1 MRTIS
6 QLLLLLAVVTLPAQA
21 KQIAGITLPD
31 TLDASSVTLI
41 LNGAGVRSKMWMEIY
56 AGGLYLKS
64 KNSEAGKI
72 VADDEPMAIKL
83 HIVSGLVSS
92 EAMEEATREG
102 FENTTDG
109 NTAPLADSINAF
121 TAVFKEPIVE
131 GDVFDII
138 HIPGKGIDIY
148 KNGSFKSTVAG
159 GLAFK
164 EALFGIWLGDK
175 PADKKLKQ
183 GMLGE

>member
-1 MRTIS
+1 MRIIS
-6 QLLLLLAVVTLPAQA
+6 QLLLLLTVVTLPAQA

-31 TLDASSVTLI
+31 TLDAGSVTLV
-41 LNGAGVRSKMWMEIY
+41 LNGAGVRSKMWMDIY

-64 KNSEAGKI
+64 KNSEPSKI
-72 VADDEPMAIKL
+72 VSNDEPMAIKL

-102 FENTTDG
+102 FDNTTGGD
-109 NTAPLADSINAF
+109 TAALADSIDSF
-121 TAVFKEPIVE
+121 MAVFKETIVE

-159 GLAFK
+159 GMVFK

-175 PADKKLKQ
+175 PADKKLKR